1 MQLQT
6 NNEHLWSHH
15 GWISLKT
22 FSRLSVS
29 HPFTAFTSP
38 LRRTPEVCYYVT
50 WDFVC
55 QLTSALGLGVIPAAV
70 CADQAG
76 GARHHRPG
84 GRALVEDDPALGPG
98 HGAASDHWGHVLQG
112 TRGQVTNRDP
122 GQHNIIRS
130 SGTNNRLIITCQSPS
145 FFRCSEPGCG
155 PIWIGSIKYREM
167 QGAGFQ
173 QYLLNP
179 RLHLYL

>member
-1 MQLQT
+1 M
-6 NNEHLWSHH
+6 
-15 GWISLKT
+15 
-22 FSRLSVS
+22 
-29 HPFTAFTSP
+29 
-38 LRRTPEVCYYVT
+38 
-50 WDFVC
+50 C
-55 QLTSALGLGVIPAAV
+55 QLTLALGLGVIPSAV

-98 HGAASDHWGHVLQG
+98 HGAASNHRGHVLQG

-130 SGTNNRLIITCQSPS
+130 SGTNIRLIITCQSPS

-155 PIWIGSIKYREM
+155 PI
-167 QGAGFQ
+167 
-173 QYLLNP
+173 
-179 RLHLYL
+179 